1 MTQAVLGLKKS
12 SLALLLLVVFGAG
25 NAQAA
30 LFGDDEARR
39 AILDLRQRLE
49 QSQTANRAL
58 MEQAAQQQTQ
68 QIAQLN
74 QQHSQSVAQLRS
86 ALLDLQTQI
95 DKLRADLAQSL
106 GAQERL
112 ARDVTEVQLR
122 QKDSLSSVDDRLR
135 RFEPVKVSV
144 DGRDAMVEP
153 AEKADFDRSMALF
166 RQGDFPGAQAAFAGF
181 LSRYPTSVYK
191 SSVLFWLGNAQY
203 ANKAYREALA
213 NFQRLLTESPTHPRA
228 AEAMLA
234 ISNVQVELKDLKAA
248 RKTLEDLVKAYPA
261 TETAGTARERLSRLR

>member
-1 MTQAVLGLKKS
+1 MTQAVWGLKKS
-12 SLALLLLVVFGAG
+12 SFALLLLVVFGVG
-25 NAQAA
+25 SAQAA

-49 QSQTANRAL
+49 QSQTANRTL
-58 MEQAAQQQTQ
+58 MEQVAQQAQQTAQLTQ
-68 QIAQLN
+68 QH
-74 QQHSQSVAQLRS
+74 QQSMAQLRS

-122 QKDSLSSVDDRLR
+122 QKDSLTSVDDRLR

-144 DGRDAMVEP
+144 DGREVMVEP

-166 RQGDFPGAQAAFAGF
+166 RQGDFPSAQAAFAGF
-181 LSRYPTSVYK
+181 LARHPTSVYK
-191 SSVLFWLGNAQY
+191 PSVLFWLGNAQY
-203 ANKAYREALA
+203 ANKAYREAQV
-213 NFQRLLTESPTHPRA
+213 NFQRLLSESPTHPRA

>member
-12 SLALLLLVVFGAG
+12 SLAWLLLVVFGAG

-74 QQHSQSVAQLRS
+74 QQHNQSLTQLRS
-86 ALLDLQTQI
+86 ALLDLQTQL

-144 DGRDAMVEP
+144 DGREAMVEP
-153 AEKADFDRSMALF
+153 SEKADFDRSMALF

-191 SSVLFWLGNAQY
+191 PSVLFWLGNAQY

>member
-144 DGRDAMVEP
+144 DGREAMVEP
-153 AEKADFDRSMALF
+153 AEKADFDRPMALF

-191 SSVLFWLGNAQY
+191 PSVLFWLGNAQY

>member
-166 RQGDFPGAQAAFAGF
+166 RQGDFPGAQSAFAGF

>member
-1 MTQAVLGLKKS
+1 MTLAVWGLKKS
-12 SLALLLLVVFGAG
+12 SLAILFLVVFGAG

-68 QIAQLN
+68 QIAQLT
-74 QQHSQSVAQLRS
+74 QQHNQSLAQLRS

-95 DKLRADLAQSL
+95 EKLRADLAQSL

-122 QKDSLSSVDDRLR
+122 QKDNLSSVDDRLR
-135 RFEPVKVSV
+135 RFEPVKVSI
-144 DGRDAMVEP
+144 DGREAMVEP
-153 AEKADFDRSMALF
+153 AEKAEFDRSMALF

-191 SSVLFWLGNAQY
+191 PSVHFWLGNAQY
-203 ANKAYREALA
+203 ANKAYRDALA

>member
-12 SLALLLLVVFGAG
+12 GLALLLFAVFWGG
-25 NAQAA
+25 SAQAA

-49 QSQTANRAL
+49 QAQTANRAL
-58 MEQAAQQQTQ
+58 MDQAAQQQTQ
-68 QIAQLN
+68 QIAQLT
-74 QQHSQSVAQLRS
+74 QQHNQSLGQLRS

-144 DGRDAMVEP
+144 DGREAMVEP

-181 LSRYPTSVYK
+181 LNRYPTSVYK
-191 SSVLFWLGNAQY
+191 PSVLFWLGNAQY

-234 ISNVQVELKDLKAA
+234 ISNVHVELKDLKAA

-261 TETAGTARERLSRLR
+261 TETAATARERLSRLR

>member
-122 QKDSLSSVDDRLR
+122 QKDSFSSVDDRLR

-203 ANKAYREALA
+203 ANKAYRDALA

>member
-12 SLALLLLVVFGAG
+12 SFALLLLVVFGAG

-191 SSVLFWLGNAQY
+191 PSALFWLGNAQY

>member
-1 MTQAVLGLKKS
+1 MTQAVWGLKKS
-12 SLALLLLVVFGAG
+12 SLALLLLAAFGCG
-25 NAQAA
+25 SAQAA

-49 QSQTANRAL
+49 QSQNANRAL
-58 MEQAAQQQTQ
+58 MEQSAQQ
-68 QIAQLN
+68 IIQLN
-74 QQHSQSVAQLRS
+74 QQHNQSTAQLRS

-122 QKDSLSSVDDRLR
+122 QKDTLSSVDDRLR

-144 DGRDAMVEP
+144 DGREAMVEP

-181 LSRYPTSVYK
+181 LSRFPNSVYK
-191 SSVLFWLGNAQY
+191 PSVLFWLGNAQY

-261 TETAGTARERLSRLR
+261 TETAATARERLSRLR

>member
-58 MEQAAQQQTQ
+58 MEQAAQLQTQ

-166 RQGDFPGAQAAFAGF
+166 RQGDFPAAQAAFAGF

>member
-1 MTQAVLGLKKS
+1 MTQAVWGLKKS
-12 SLALLLLVVFGAG
+12 SLALLLLAAFWGG
-25 NAQAA
+25 SAQAA

-49 QSQTANRAL
+49 QSQNANRAL
-58 MEQAAQQQTQ
+58 MEQSAQQIT
-68 QIAQLN
+68 QLN
-74 QQHSQSVAQLRS
+74 QQHNQSTTQLRS

-144 DGRDAMVEP
+144 DGREAMVEP

-181 LSRYPTSVYK
+181 LSRFPTSVYK
-191 SSVLFWLGNAQY
+191 PSVLFWLGNAQY
-203 ANKAYREALA
+203 ANKDYKESMVT
-213 NFQRLLTESPTHPRA
+213 FQQMLKSAPAHPRA
-228 AEAMLA
+228 PEAMLA
-234 ISNVQVELKDLKAA
+234 ISNVQIELKDLKGA
-248 RKTLEDLVKAYPA
+248 RKTMDDLIKSYPA
-261 TETAGTARERLSRLR
+261 SETAATARERLTRLR

>member
-1 MTQAVLGLKKS
+1 MTLAVWGLKKS
-12 SLALLLLVVFGAG
+12 SLAVLFLVVFGAG

-68 QIAQLN
+68 QIAQLT
-74 QQHSQSVAQLRS
+74 QQHNQSLAQLRS

-95 DKLRADLAQSL
+95 EKLRADLAQSL

-122 QKDSLSSVDDRLR
+122 QKDNLSSVDDRLR
-135 RFEPVKVSV
+135 RFEPVKVSI
-144 DGRDAMVEP
+144 DGREAMVEP
-153 AEKADFDRSMALF
+153 AEKAEFDRSMALF

-191 SSVLFWLGNAQY
+191 PSVHFWLGNAQY
-203 ANKAYREALA
+203 ANKAYRDALA
-213 NFQRLLTESPTHPRA
+213 NFQRLLTESPAHPRA

>member
-1 MTQAVLGLKKS
+1 MTQAVWGLKKS
-12 SLALLLLVVFGAG
+12 SLAVLFLVFFGAG

-49 QSQTANRAL
+49 QAQTANRAL
-58 MEQAAQQQTQ
+58 MEQASQQQAQ
-68 QIAQLN
+68 QIAQLT
-74 QQHSQSVAQLRS
+74 QQHNQSVAQLRS

-95 DKLRADLAQSL
+95 DKLRAELAQSL

-112 ARDVTEVQLR
+112 ARDVTEVQLL
-122 QKDSLSSVDDRLR
+122 QKDNLSLVDDRLR
-135 RFEPVKVSV
+135 RFEPVKVSI
-144 DGRDAMVEP
+144 DGREAMVEP
-153 AEKADFDRSMALF
+153 AEKAEFDRSMALF

-191 SSVLFWLGNAQY
+191 PSVHFWLGNAQY
-203 ANKAYREALA
+203 ANKAYRDALA
-213 NFQRLLTESPTHPRA
+213 NFQRLLTESPAHPRA

>member
-12 SLALLLLVVFGAG
+12 SLAWLLLVVFGAG

-74 QQHSQSVAQLRS
+74 QQHNQSLTQLRS
-86 ALLDLQTQI
+86 ALLDLQTQL

-144 DGRDAMVEP
+144 DGREAMVEP
-153 AEKADFDRSMALF
+153 AEKVDFDRSMALF

>member
-58 MEQAAQQQTQ
+58 MEQAAQLQTQ

>member
-1 MTQAVLGLKKS
+1 MTPAVWGLKKS

-68 QIAQLN
+68 QIAQFN
-74 QQHSQSVAQLRS
+74 QQHNQSVAQLRS

-144 DGRDAMVEP
+144 DGREAMVEP

-166 RQGDFPGAQAAFAGF
+166 RQGDFPAAQAAFAGF
-181 LSRYPTSVYK
+181 LSRYPTSVFK
-191 SSVLFWLGNAQY
+191 PSVLFWLGNAQY

>member
-1 MTQAVLGLKKS
+1 MTLAVWGLKKS
-12 SLALLLLVVFGAG
+12 SLAVLFLVVFGAG

-58 MEQAAQQQTQ
+58 MEQAAQQQIQ
-68 QIAQLN
+68 QIAQLT
-74 QQHSQSVAQLRS
+74 QQHNQSLAQLRS

-95 DKLRADLAQSL
+95 EKLRADLAQSL

-122 QKDSLSSVDDRLR
+122 QKDNLSSVDDRLR
-135 RFEPVKVSV
+135 RFEPVKVSI
-144 DGRDAMVEP
+144 DGREAMVEP
-153 AEKADFDRSMALF
+153 AEKAEFDRAMALF

-191 SSVLFWLGNAQY
+191 PSVHFWLGNAQY
-203 ANKAYREALA
+203 ANKAYRDALA

>member
-12 SLALLLLVVFGAG
+12 SLAWLLLVVFGAG

-74 QQHSQSVAQLRS
+74 QQHNQSLTQLRS
-86 ALLDLQTQI
+86 ALLDLQTQL

-144 DGRDAMVEP
+144 DGREAMVEP

>member
-1 MTQAVLGLKKS
+1 MKKT
-12 SLALLLLVVFGAG
+12 SLAILLGMALGG
-25 NAQAA
+25 GSAQAA

-58 MEQAAQQQTQ
+58 MEQAALLQTQ
-68 QIAQLN
+68 QITQLN
-74 QQHSQSVAQLRS
+74 QQHNQSVAQLRS

-122 QKDSLSSVDDRLR
+122 QKDSLSLVDDRLR

-144 DGRDAMVEP
+144 DGREAMVEP
-153 AEKADFDRSMALF
+153 AEKADFDRAMALF
-166 RQGDFPGAQAAFAGF
+166 RQGDFSGAQATFAGF
-181 LSRYPTSVYK
+181 MSRYPTSVYK

-234 ISNVQVELKDLKAA
+234 ISNVQVELKDLKSA
-248 RKTLEDLVKAYPA
+248 RKTLEELVKAYPA
-261 TETAGTARERLSRLR
+261 TETAGTARERLSRMR

>member
-1 MTQAVLGLKKS
+1 MTPAVLGLKKS
-12 SLALLLLVVFGAG
+12 SLALLLLVVLGSG

>member
-1 MTQAVLGLKKS
+1 MTLAVWGLKKS
-12 SLALLLLVVFGAG
+12 SLAVLFLVVFGAG

-68 QIAQLN
+68 QIAQLT
-74 QQHSQSVAQLRS
+74 QQHNQSLAQLRS

-95 DKLRADLAQSL
+95 EKLRADLAQSL

-122 QKDSLSSVDDRLR
+122 QKDNLSSVDDRLR
-135 RFEPVKVSV
+135 RFEPVKVSI
-144 DGRDAMVEP
+144 DGREAMVEP
-153 AEKADFDRSMALF
+153 AEKAEFDRSMALF

-191 SSVLFWLGNAQY
+191 PSVHFWLGNAQY
-203 ANKAYREALA
+203 ANKAYRDALG

>member
-1 MTQAVLGLKKS
+1 MTPAVLGLKKS
-12 SLALLLLVVFGAG
+12 SLALLLLVVFGG
-25 NAQAA
+25 GSAQAA

-68 QIAQLN
+68 QITQLN
-74 QQHSQSVAQLRS
+74 QQHNQSLAQLRS

-112 ARDVTEVQLR
+112 ARDVTDVQLR

-135 RFEPVKVSV
+135 RFEPVNVTV
-144 DGRDAMVEP
+144 DGREAMVEP
-153 AEKADFDRSMALF
+153 AEKSDFDRSMALF

-191 SSVLFWLGNAQY
+191 PSVLFWLGNAQY
-203 ANKAYREALA
+203 ANKAYREALV

>member
-1 MTQAVLGLKKS
+1 MTPAVWGLKKS

-68 QIAQLN
+68 QIAQFN
-74 QQHSQSVAQLRS
+74 QQHNQSVAQLRS

-144 DGRDAMVEP
+144 DGREAMVEP

-181 LSRYPTSVYK
+181 LSRYPTSVFK
-191 SSVLFWLGNAQY
+191 PSVLFWLGNAQY

>member
-1 MTQAVLGLKKS
+1 MTQAVWGLKKS
-12 SLALLLLVVFGAG
+12 SLALLLLAAFCGG
-25 NAQAA
+25 SAQAA

-49 QSQTANRAL
+49 QSQNANRAL

-68 QIAQLN
+68 QIAQLT
-74 QQHSQSVAQLRS
+74 QQHNQSTAQLRS

-144 DGRDAMVEP
+144 DGREAMVEP

-166 RQGDFPGAQAAFAGF
+166 RQGDFPGAQAAFTGF
-181 LSRYPTSVYK
+181 LSRFPTSVYK
-191 SSVLFWLGNAQY
+191 PSVLFWLGNAQY

-261 TETAGTARERLSRLR
+261 TETAATARERLSRLR

>member
-1 MTQAVLGLKKS
+1 MTLAVWGMKKS
-12 SLALLLLVVFGAG
+12 SLAILLGMALGG
-25 NAQAA
+25 GSAQAA

-58 MEQAAQQQTQ
+58 MEQAALLQTQ
-68 QIAQLN
+68 QITQLN
-74 QQHSQSVAQLRS
+74 QQHNQSVAQLRS

-122 QKDSLSSVDDRLR
+122 QKDSLSLVDDRLR

-144 DGRDAMVEP
+144 DGREAMVEP
-153 AEKADFDRSMALF
+153 AEKADFDRAMALF
-166 RQGDFPGAQAAFAGF
+166 RQGDFSGAQATFVGF
-181 LSRYPTSVYK
+181 MSRYPTSVYK

-234 ISNVQVELKDLKAA
+234 ISNVQVELKDLKSA
-248 RKTLEDLVKAYPA
+248 RKTLEELVKAYPA
-261 TETAGTARERLSRLR
+261 TETAGTARERLSRMR

>member
-1 MTQAVLGLKKS
+1 MTLAVWGLKKS
-12 SLALLLLVVFGAG
+12 SLAVLFLVVFGAG

-68 QIAQLN
+68 QIAQLT
-74 QQHSQSVAQLRS
+74 QQHNQSLAQLRS

-95 DKLRADLAQSL
+95 EKLRADLAQSL

-122 QKDSLSSVDDRLR
+122 QKDNLSSVDDRLR
-135 RFEPVKVSV
+135 RFEPVKVSIE
-144 DGRDAMVEP
+144 GREAMVEP
-153 AEKADFDRSMALF
+153 AEKAEFDRSLALF

-191 SSVLFWLGNAQY
+191 PSVHFWLGNAQY
-203 ANKAYREALA
+203 ANKAYRDALA

>member
-1 MTQAVLGLKKS
+1 MTLAVWRLKKS
-12 SLALLLLVVFGAG
+12 SLAVLFLVVFGAG

-68 QIAQLN
+68 QIAQLT
-74 QQHSQSVAQLRS
+74 QQHNQSLAQLRS

-95 DKLRADLAQSL
+95 EKLRADLAQSL

-122 QKDSLSSVDDRLR
+122 QKDNLSSVDDRLR
-135 RFEPVKVSV
+135 RFEPVKVSI
-144 DGRDAMVEP
+144 DGREAMVEP
-153 AEKADFDRSMALF
+153 AEKAEFDRSMALF

-191 SSVLFWLGNAQY
+191 PSVHFWLGNAQY
-203 ANKAYREALA
+203 ANKAYRDALA